1 MATDDRDAKQRQLD
15 DHRIDRQ
22 SGYLTTQQGVR
33 VDHTDDALTVGERGP
48 TLLEDFHAREKLTHF
63 DHERIPERVVH
74 ARGSGAYGYFEPYDD
89 SLAEYTAARFLT
101 TPGKKTPVFV
111 RFSTV
116 AGSRGSADTV
126 RDVRGF
132 ATKFYTDQ
140 GNYDLVGNNFP
151 VFFIQ
156 DGIKFPDF
164 VHAVKPEPDSEMPQ
178 AQSAHD
184 TLWDFVSLQPETLH
198 TIMWL
203 MSDRAL
209 PRSYRMMQGFGVHT
223 FRFVSAKGQGTFVK
237 FHWKPKL
244 GVHSLVWDECQKIA
258 GKDPDFNRRDLW
270 DAIEAG
276 QYPEWEL
283 GVQLVPE
290 SDEFSFDFD
299 LLDATKIIPEEQV
312 PVRPVGRMV
321 LNRNPDNFFSET
333 EQVAFCT
340 ANVVPGIDF
349 TNDPLLQFRNFS
361 YLDTQLIRLGGPN
374 FVQLPVNR
382 PVAPVHTNQHDGY
395 GQHTIPKGKTSY
407 YKNTLGGGCPALASP
422 EADADVFRHYTQKV
436 DGDKIRKRAAS
447 FENHYSQARMFWKS
461 MSEPEAKHIVAA
473 YAFELG
479 KCETVEIRE
488 RVVEQLNRIDND
500 LASQV
505 AEKLGLPTPQEQPLD
520 EVVERAVASPAL
532 SQLHSATLPPDAR
545 GVPSIESRKIA
556 VLAADGVDVA
566 GVERFVEAMRRR
578 GAVAEVLAPIGGGE
592 LAGGSGGRLGV
603 DRAITTMASVLYDA
617 VVVPCGPEAVRT
629 LSADGYAMHFIT
641 EAYKH
646 LKPVGAFGAGVELL
660 PKAGIAERLAA
671 GDSDTSVT
679 VSTGVVTTT
688 AAADD
693 LDDEFFDAFAA
704 ELAKHRAWDRAAD
717 AVPA

>member
-1 MATDDRDAKQRQLD
+1 MAPNQSDPKQQQLD
-15 DHRIDRQ
+15 GYRINRAT
-22 SGYLTTQQGVR
+22 GFLTTQQGVL
-33 VDHTDDALTVGERGP
+33 VDHTDDALTAGERGP
-48 TLLEDFHAREKLTHF
+48 TLLEDFHAREKITHF

-74 ARGSGAYGYFEPYDD
+74 ARGAGAYGYFEPYDA
-89 SLAEYTAARFLT
+89 SLCEYTAAKFLT
-101 TPGKKTPVFV
+101 TPGQQTPVFV

-164 VHAVKPEPDSEMPQ
+164 VHAVKPEPHNEIPQ

-223 FRFVSAKGQGTFVK
+223 FRLVNARGEGTFVK
-237 FHWKPKL
+237 FHWKPRL
-244 GVHSLVWDECQKIA
+244 GVHSLIWDECQKVA

-270 DAIEAG
+270 EAIEAG
-276 QYPEWEL
+276 QYPEYEL

-290 SDEFSFDFD
+290 SDEFNFGFD

-312 PVRPVGRMV
+312 PVRPVGKMV
-321 LNRNPDNFFSET
+321 LNRNPDNFFAET
-333 EQVAFCT
+333 EQVAFHT

-374 FVQLPVNR
+374 FAQLPVNR
-382 PVAPVHTNQHDGY
+382 PVADVHNNQHDGY
-395 GQHTIPKGKTSY
+395 GQVTIPQGKSSY
-407 YKNTLGGGCPALASP
+407 YKNSLGGGCPALAD
-422 EADADVFRHYTQKV
+422 EDVFHHYTQKV
-436 DGDKIRKRAAS
+436 DGHKTRQRAKS
-447 FENHYSQARMFWKS
+447 FQDHHSQARMFWKS
-461 MSEPEAKHIVAA
+461 MSPVEAKHIVAA

-479 KCETVEIRE
+479 HVEVVEIRL
-488 RVVEQLNRIDND
+488 RVVDQLNMIDHD
-500 LASQV
+500 LAARV
-505 AEKLGLPTPQEQPLD
+505 AAELGLPEPE
-520 EVVERAVASPAL
+520 ERAVDDKMTASAAL
-532 SQLHSATLPPDAR
+532 SQLNTAID
-545 GVPSIESRKIA
+545 SIQTRKIA
-556 VLAADGVDVA
+556 VLAADGVDVR
-566 GVERFVEAMRRR
+566 GTERFVEAMRKR
-578 GAVAEVLAPIGGGE
+578 GAIPEVLAPTAGGT
-592 LAGGSGGRLGV
+592 LSGGSGGEVAV
-603 DRAITTMASVLYDA
+603 DRAFTSVASVLYDA
-617 VVVPCGPEAVRT
+617 VVVPCGPHSVET
-629 LSADGYAMHFIT
+629 LSNDGYALHFVT

-646 LKPVGAFGAGVELL
+646 LKTVGAFGAGIDLL
-660 PKAGIAERLAA
+660 RKAGIGEPLADGQDVVAAA
-671 GDSDTSVT
+671 GV
-679 VSTGVVTTT
+679 VSTT
-688 AAADD
+688 AAEDTIPD
-693 LDDEFFDAFAA
+693 QYFEDFASA
-704 ELAKHRAWDRAAD
+704 LAKHRAWDRQTD
-717 AVPA
+717 SIPA

>member
-1 MATDDRDAKQRQLD
+1 MTDNGQNAKQEQLD
-15 DHRIDRQ
+15 GSRFDKTT
-22 SGYLTTQQGVR
+22 SYLTTQQGVR

-48 TLLEDFHAREKLTHF
+48 TLLEDFHAREKITHF

-74 ARGSGAYGYFEPYDD
+74 ARGAGAYGYFEPYDE
-89 SLAEYTAARFLT
+89 SLAEYTVAKFLT
-101 TPGKKTPVFV
+101 TPGKQTPVFV

-164 VHAVKPEPDSEMPQ
+164 VHAVKPEPHNEIPQ

-223 FRFVSAKGQGTFVK
+223 FRFVNARGEGTFVK
-237 FHWKPKL
+237 FHWKPSL
-244 GVHSLVWDECQKIA
+244 GVHSLVWDECQKVA

-270 DAIEAG
+270 DSIEAG
-276 QYPEWEL
+276 QFPEYEL
-283 GVQLVPE
+283 GVQLVPD
-290 SDEFSFDFD
+290 SDEFNFDFD

-312 PVRPVGRMV
+312 PVRPVGKMV
-321 LNRNPDNFFSET
+321 LNRNPDNFFAET
-333 EQVAFCT
+333 EQVAFHT

-374 FVQLPVNR
+374 FAQLPVNR
-382 PVAPVHTNQHDGY
+382 PLADVRNNQHDGY
-395 GQHTIPKGKTSY
+395 GQHAIPRGRSSY
-407 YKNTLGGGCPALASP
+407 FPNSLGGGCPALAD
-422 EADADVFRHYTQKV
+422 ENVFRHYTEKV
-436 DGDKIRKRAAS
+436 DGNKIRQRAKS
-447 FENHYSQARMFWKS
+447 FEDHYSQARMFWKS
-461 MSEPEAKHIVAA
+461 MSAPEAKHIVAA
-473 YAFELG
+473 FAFELG
-479 KCETVEIRE
+479 KVEVEEIRARTVEQI
-488 RVVEQLNRIDND
+488 NRIDHD
-500 LASQV
+500 LAAQV
-505 AEKLGLPTPQEQPLD
+505 AGKLGLPEPAEQ
-520 EVVERAVASPAL
+520 AVDDKMPASPAL
-532 SQLHSATLPPDAR
+532 SQLNTATD
-545 GVPSIESRKIA
+545 SIATRKIA
-556 VLAADGVDVA
+556 VLAADGVDVEGTQRTIDA
-566 GVERFVEAMRRR
+566 LRKR
-578 GAVAEVLAPIGGGE
+578 GAVVEVLAPVAGGT
-592 LAGGSGGRLGV
+592 LSGGSGGELPV

-617 VVVPCGPEAVRT
+617 VVVPCGPDSAQT
-629 LSADGYAMHFIT
+629 LSGDGYAMHFIA

-646 LKPVGAFGAGVELL
+646 LKAVGAWGSGVDLL
-660 PKAGIAERLAA
+660 PKAGIPEELSDDTNIVVSHGVVSTAAAA
-671 GDSDTSVT
+671 GDLT
-679 VSTGVVTTT
+679 
-688 AAADD
+688 
-693 LDDEFFDAFAA
+693 DEFAEALA
-704 ELAKHRAWDRAAD
+704 SELAKHRAWDRETD
-717 AVPA
+717 PVPA

>member
-1 MATDDRDAKQRQLD
+1 MAANDSNPKQQQLD
-15 DHRIDRQ
+15 PHRVDAG

-33 VDHTDDALTVGERGP
+33 VDHTDDSLTVGERGP
-48 TLLEDFHAREKLTHF
+48 TLLEDFHAREKITHF

-89 SLAEYTAARFLT
+89 SLADYTAATFLT
-101 TPGKKTPVFV
+101 TPGKQTPVFV

-116 AGSRGSADTV
+116 VGFRGSADTV

-132 ATKFYTDQ
+132 ATKFYTEQ

-164 VHAVKPEPDSEMPQ
+164 VHAVKPEPHNEIPQ

-209 PRSYRMMQGFGVHT
+209 PRSYRMMDGFGVHT
-223 FRFVSAKGQGTFVK
+223 FRFVNANGEGTFVK
-237 FHWKPKL
+237 FHWRPKL
-244 GVHSLVWDECQKIA
+244 GVHSLIWDECQKIA

-270 DAIEAG
+270 EAIEAG
-276 QYPEWEL
+276 QYPKFEL

-290 SDEFSFDFD
+290 SDEFKFDFD

-312 PVRPVGRMV
+312 PVRPVGKMV
-321 LNRNPDNFFSET
+321 LNRNPDNFFAET

-374 FVQLPVNR
+374 FAQIPINR
-382 PVAPVHTNQHDGY
+382 PVAEVRNNQRDGY
-395 GQHTIPKGKTSY
+395 HQRTIPQGKTSY
-407 YKNTLGGGCPALASP
+407 YKNSLGGGCPAM
-422 EADADVFRHYTQKV
+422 ADEGVFRHYTQKV
-436 DGDKIRKRAAS
+436 EGHTIRKRAES
-447 FENHYSQARMFWKS
+447 FDDHYSQARMFWKS
-461 MSEPEAKHIVAA
+461 MSPVEAKHIVAA

-479 KCETVEIRE
+479 KVEVPEIRS
-488 RVVEQLNRIDND
+488 RVVDQLNRIDHH
-500 LASQV
+500 LAAGV
-505 AEKLGLPTPQEQPLD
+505 AEKLGLPVPD
-520 EVVERAVASPAL
+520 EGPVDDKMPASPAL
-532 SQLHSATLPPDAR
+532 SQLGKPT
-545 GVPSIESRKIA
+545 GSIESRRIA
-556 VLAADGVDVA
+556 VLAADGIDVR
-566 GVERFVEAMRRR
+566 GVERFVEAMRKR
-578 GAVAEVLAPIGGGE
+578 GAIPEVLAPTAGGTLSGGSGGE
-592 LAGGSGGRLGV
+592 LAV
-603 DRAITTMASVLYDA
+603 DRAFTTMASVLYDA
-617 VVVPCGPEAVRT
+617 VVVPCGPDAVET
-629 LSADGYAMHFIT
+629 LSGDGYAMHFVT

-660 PKAGIAERLAA
+660 PKAGIAEQTADGTDVVDA
-671 GDSDTSVT
+671 H
-679 VSTGVVTTT
+679 GVVTTT
-688 AAADD
+688 AAAGD
-693 LDDEFFDAFAA
+693 LSDEFFDAFAA
-704 ELAKHRAWDRAAD
+704 ALAQHRAWDRETD
-717 AVPA
+717 SVPA

>member
-1 MATDDRDAKQRQLD
+1 MANNNSDAKQQQLD
-15 DHRIDRQ
+15 GSRIDRHT
-22 SGYLTTQQGVR
+22 GYLTTQQGVR

-48 TLLEDFHAREKLTHF
+48 TLLEDFHAREKVTHF

-89 SLAEYTAARFLT
+89 SLAEYTVAKFLT
-101 TPGKKTPVFV
+101 TPGKQTPVFV

-164 VHAVKPEPDSEMPQ
+164 VHAVKPEPHNEIPQ
-178 AQSAHD
+178 AASAHD

-209 PRSYRMMQGFGVHT
+209 PRSFRMMQGFGVHT
-223 FRFVSAKGQGTFVK
+223 FRFVNARGEGTFVK
-237 FHWKPKL
+237 FHWKPRL
-244 GVHSLVWDECQKIA
+244 GVHSLIWDECQKIA
-258 GKDPDFNRRDLW
+258 GKDPDYNRRDLW

-290 SDEFSFDFD
+290 TDEFAFQFD

-312 PVRPVGRMV
+312 PVRPVGKMV
-321 LNRNPDNFFSET
+321 LNRNPDNFFAET
-333 EQVAFCT
+333 EQVAFHT

-374 FVQLPVNR
+374 FAQLPVNR
-382 PVAPVHTNQHDGY
+382 PVADVRTNQQDGY
-395 GQHTIPKGKTSY
+395 GQHAIPQGRSSY
-407 YKNTLGGGCPALASP
+407 FKNTLGGGCPALADD
-422 EADADVFRHYTQKV
+422 EVFRHYTEKV
-436 DGDKIRKRAAS
+436 DGHKIRQRAKS
-447 FENHYSQARMFWKS
+447 FQDHHSQARMFWKS
-461 MSEPEAKHIVAA
+461 MSPIEAKHIVAA
-473 YAFELG
+473 FGFELG
-479 KCETVEIRE
+479 KVEVPEIRS
-488 RVVEQLNRIDND
+488 RVVTQLNLVDHE
-500 LASQV
+500 LAALV
-505 AEKLGLPTPQEQPLD
+505 AGKLGLPEPAEESVDDKMP
-520 EVVERAVASPAL
+520 ASPAL
-532 SQLHSATLPPDAR
+532 SQLNTATD
-545 GVPSIESRKIA
+545 SIATRKIA
-556 VLAADGVDVA
+556 VLATDGVDVR
-566 GVERFVEAMRRR
+566 GVERFAEAMRRE
-578 GAVAEVLAPIGGGE
+578 GAIVEVLAPTGGGTLSGGSGGE
-592 LAGGSGGRLGV
+592 LAV

-617 VVVPCGPEAVRT
+617 VVAPCGPESVAA
-629 LSADGYAMHFIT
+629 LSDDGYAVHFIT

-646 LKPVGAFGAGVELL
+646 LKTIGAFGAGIDLL
-660 PKAGIAERLAA
+660 RRAGVTEQLADSEEVIAAH
-671 GDSDTSVT
+671 
-679 VSTGVVTTT
+679 GVVSTT
-688 AAADD
+688 AAEDTLPD
-693 LDDEFFDAFAA
+693 RFFESFTSA
-704 ELAKHRAWDRAAD
+704 LAQHRAWGRETDP
-717 AVPA
+717 VPA